1 MVLCQIYPSI
11 IVCPKHDWHIADC
24 HKWLCY
30 SRNSCLGRTETRNKI
45 LLLLIPFW
53 YQLESLKIWEIWI
66 LHRFCFKTARWHFLL
81 SLQKSSAARTIV
93 QFGRKRYQK
102 IVNQWITNVSEVF
115 FGNIFLNLNC
125 RLSNFSWSEVDS
137 YFCEFLY
144 TIQITFMVVVYNL

>member
-115 FGNIFLNLNC
+115 FRKYLAKLE
-125 RLSNFSWSEVDS
+125 LQTVSWNEIDS